1 MINQMFGNGRDNRIV
16 LTQKCLISL
25 TIRCWYRP
33 RESPAELLIKSDNAG
48 RMKISRDELTKF
60 DMFFIINLFF
70 HKKWYYNFQN
80 DNFFYCRVIT
90 QK

>member
-70 HKKWYYNFQN
+70 SQKMVLQLPKRL
-80 DNFFYCRVIT
+80 FFYCRVIT